1 MLPWQTGPQLAALWR
16 VPLGTVRYW
25 ASVDHWPRTHT
36 RPTRYD
42 PEAAQASYE
51 RRRHGNGSG
60 RETAE
65 AMAVARARREV
76 EQADK
81 VRGLARLRSVAG

>member
-1 MLPWQTGPQLAALWR
+1 MRPDHDQVLPWQTGPQLAALWR

-25 ASVDHWPRTHT
+25 ASVDRWPRTHT

-51 RRRHGNGSG
+51 RRRHGASL
-60 RETAE
+60 
-65 AMAVARARREV
+65 V
-76 EQADK
+76 
-81 VRGLARLRSVAG
+81 L